1 MGERSIPNY
10 VNGTFER
17 RRRKTKTTATTKKIE
32 TIMSLESLTKE
43 ITATRKSQEN
53 TETVIDQLY
62 DLFAKRFQL
71 EDRQRLKEL
80 EMMREAQKQ
89 TKVNFNNNNS
99 RSSSGGGGGM
109 LGGLPGMLRGMLG
122 PLALGGLASLTGL
135 DAALKALKL
144 PSVVT
149 NIKSFLKGFK
159 NVFDALPK
167 VKIEMP
173 DIPKLRFLT
182 AAGDAITEF
191 IDYKIK
197 LPALRFMD
205 GAGKAIDAAKDFI
218 DYKIKLPAIQYKDA
232 ISGKII
238 GAVQDINM
246 PKLPKI
252 TVEFPKMQS
261 IQTFTEGVMNIIGNF
276 PDGGTGVAGK
286 GILGVIG
293 SIFNILKPA
302 LKPLEFIMKTA
313 LRPFTQIV
321 LTVIDFVQGFYEGFN
336 SGEDGDTFGQKLLAG
351 VEGGVIGVIKG
362 ITEAFDLL
370 FFTVPAWLLEK
381 FGMDNMA
388 EILRGFSFTD
398 LVDPLWA
405 GIKGVVG
412 FVADNFILMKDIIVA
427 DFEIQITK
435 IVTGV
440 KNAFSQLTTFV
451 ANIGDELY
459 LMLSENLQ
467 FTMPKLAITLPWPF
481 NKEIV
486 ITEGFT
492 AGVGDASSRASAQ
505 ASINRRNA
513 SRDSNISRRNNEL
526 ADMMQAQRDRLTT
539 LGNAFQNQVVN
550 AVNDARVTNNNDTT
564 VMNAPAMPFTTEA
577 SVPF

>member
-1 MGERSIPNY
+1 M
-10 VNGTFER
+10 
-17 RRRKTKTTATTKKIE
+17 
-32 TIMSLESLTKE
+32 
-43 ITATRKSQEN
+43 ATRVSQQN

-71 EDRQRLKEL
+71 EDRQRLKDL
-80 EMMREAQKQ
+80 EAMREAQKQ
-89 TKVNFNNNNS
+89 TKVKFNNG
-99 RSSSGGGGGM
+99 SSSGGSSAGGGI
-109 LGGLPGMLRGMLG
+109 LGGLPGMLKGLLG
-122 PLALGGLASLTGL
+122 PLALGGLASLAGL

-144 PSVVT
+144 PDVVK
-149 NIKSFLKGFK
+149 NIKSFLTGFK
-159 NVFDALPK
+159 TVFDALPR
-167 VKIEMP
+167 VRIEMP
-173 DIPKLRFLT
+173 ELPKLRFLT

-205 GAGKAIDAAKDFI
+205 GAGKVIDAAKDFI

-232 ISGKII
+232 VSGKII
-238 GAVQDINM
+238 GAVQDIDM

-261 IQTFTEGVMNIIGNF
+261 VQTFTEGVAKIIGNF

-286 GILGVIG
+286 GILGIIG

-302 LKPLEFIMKTA
+302 LKPIGYVMSTA
-313 LRPFTQIV
+313 LSPFTRIII
-321 LTVIDFVQGFYEGFN
+321 TVIDFVKGFYDGFT
-336 SGEDGDTFGQKLLAG
+336 SEEDGATFGEKLLAG
-351 VEGGVIGVIKG
+351 VEGGVIGVVKG

-405 GIKGVVG
+405 GIKGVIS

-435 IVTGV
+435 IATGV
-440 KNAFSQLTTFV
+440 KNAFERLATFV
-451 ANIGDELY
+451 ANIGDNLY
-459 LMLSENLQ
+459 IMLSEKLQ
-467 FTMPKLAITLPWPF
+467 FTMPRIAIPTPF
-481 NKEIV
+481 GDIV
-486 ITEGFT
+486 VTEGFT
-492 AGVGDASSRASAQ
+492 AGLGDETTRASAQ
-505 ASINRRNA
+505 ASITRRNA
-513 SRDSNISRRNNEL
+513 SRDANITRRNNEL
-526 ADMMQAQRDRLTT
+526 ADMMQAQRDRLTQ

-564 VMNAPAMPFTTEA
+564 VMNAPAMPSTTEA
-577 SVPF
+577 AVPF

>member
-1 MGERSIPNY
+1 
-10 VNGTFER
+10 
-17 RRRKTKTTATTKKIE
+17 
-32 TIMSLESLTKE
+32 MSLDTLTKE
-43 ITATRKSQEN
+43 IIATRKSQEN

-71 EDRQRLKEL
+71 EDRNRLKEL
-80 EMMREAQKQ
+80 EMMRESQKQ
-89 TKVNFNNNNS
+89 SKVNFNNGN
-99 RSSSGGGGGM
+99 SSSGGGSGGGGKIPGM
-109 LGGLPGMLRGMLG
+109 LGRLIG
-122 PLALGGLASLTGL
+122 PIAIAGIASMVGL

-144 PSVVT
+144 PETVK

-159 NVFDALPK
+159 NIFDALPK
-167 VKIEMP
+167 IRLEMP
-173 DIPKLRFLT
+173 EMPKLRFLT
-182 AAGDAITEF
+182 AAGDAITDF
-191 IDYKIK
+191 VDYKIKLPALRYLTAAGDAITDFVDYKIK

-205 GAGKAIDAAKDFI
+205 GAGKAIDAAKGFM

-232 ISGKII
+232 VSGKII
-238 GAVQDINM
+238 GAVQDIDM

-261 IQTFTEGVMNIIGNF
+261 VQTFTEGVANIIGNF

-293 SIFNILKPA
+293 SVFNILKPA

-313 LRPFTQIV
+313 LRPWTQII
-321 LTVIDFVQGFYEGFN
+321 LTVIDFVQGFYKGF
-336 SGEDGDTFGQKLLAG
+336 SGEEEGATFSEKLLAG

-370 FFTVPAWLLEK
+370 FFTVPAWLLDK
-381 FGMDNMA
+381 FGFDNMA
-388 EILRGFSFTD
+388 EVLRGFSFTD

-405 GIKGVVG
+405 GIKGVIG

-440 KNAFSQLTTFV
+440 KNAFERLTTFV

-467 FTMPKLAITLPWPF
+467 FTMPRLAVTLPWPF

-492 AGVGDASSRASAQ
+492 AGVGDASTRASAR

-513 SRDSNISRRNNEL
+513 SRDANITRRNNEL
-526 ADMMQAQRDRLTT
+526 ADMMQSQRDRLTQ

-564 VMNAPAMPFTTEA
+564 VMNAPAMPSTAEA
-577 SVPF
+577 AVPF

>member
-1 MGERSIPNY
+1 
-10 VNGTFER
+10 
-17 RRRKTKTTATTKKIE
+17 
-32 TIMSLESLTKE
+32 MSLESLTKE
-43 ITATRKSQEN
+43 IMATRVSQQN

-71 EDRQRLKEL
+71 EDRQRLKDL
-80 EMMREAQKQ
+80 EAMREAQKQ
-89 TKVNFNNNNS
+89 TKVKFNNG
-99 RSSSGGGGGM
+99 SSSGGSSAGGGI
-109 LGGLPGMLRGMLG
+109 LGGLPGMLKGLLG
-122 PLALGGLASLTGL
+122 PLALGGLASLAGL
-135 DAALKALKL
+135 DAALKTLGL
-144 PSVVT
+144 PDVVK
-149 NIKSFLKGFK
+149 NIKSFLTGFK
-159 NVFDALPK
+159 NVFDALPR
-167 VKIEMP
+167 VRIQMP
-173 DIPKLRFLT
+173 EIPKLRFLT
-182 AAGDAITEF
+182 AAGDAITDF
-191 IDYKIK
+191 VDYKIK

-205 GAGKAIDAAKDFI
+205 GAGKAIDAAKGFI

-232 ISGKII
+232 VSGKII
-238 GAVQDINM
+238 GAVQDIDM

-261 IQTFTEGVMNIIGNF
+261 VQTFTQGVANIIGNF

-302 LKPLEFIMKTA
+302 LKPLQFIMSTA
-313 LRPFTQIV
+313 LAPFTRVII
-321 LTVIDFVQGFYEGFN
+321 TVIDFVQGFYKGFFGEEEGA
-336 SGEDGDTFGQKLLAG
+336 TFGEKLLAG

-370 FFTVPAWLLEK
+370 FFTVPAWLLDK
-381 FGMDNMA
+381 FGFDNMA

-405 GIKGVVG
+405 GIKGVIG

-440 KNAFSQLTTFV
+440 KNAFERLTTFV

-467 FTMPKLAITLPWPF
+467 FTMPRIAVTLPWPI

-492 AGVGDASSRASAQ
+492 AGVGDASTRASAQ

-513 SRDSNISRRNNEL
+513 SRDANITRRNNEL
-526 ADMMQAQRDRLTT
+526 ADMMQSQRDRLTQ

-564 VMNAPAMPFTTEA
+564 VMNAPAMPSTTEA
-577 SVPF
+577 AVPF